1 MTKRERV
8 QYQMFLRVRDFGA
21 THSGRFP
28 ESSTGGQ
35 LFATVARATAQI
47 EAQSSARF
55 KAGSEGRH
63 GKVARLAMWEWMR
76 DIARTSRGVSRQDA
90 SRRTALRVPLKAND
104 EVLLA
109 AARVFLEQGTLV
121 SDTFVQLGLDANWH
135 DAFKATI
142 DTFEASLKDRRSG
155 RYGVSAAHASIKA
168 SLAEG
173 FDALHTLDVVVA
185 NSLKGDPALMPA
197 WLRGR
202 RVVDTRGN
210 DVTTE
215 AARPDVSSSNTA
227 PAVPPAASDDE
238 LKKAS

>member
-8 QYQMFLRVRDFGA
+8 QYQMFLRVPDFGA
-21 THSGRFP
+21 THNDRFP

-35 LFATVARATAQI
+35 LFATVARAAAQI

-63 GKVARLAMWEWMR
+63 GKVARVAMWGWMR
-76 DIARTSRGVSRQDA
+76 DIARTSRSVSRQDA

-104 EVLLA
+104 EALLT

-121 SDTFVQLGLDANWH
+121 SDAFVQLGLDANWH
-135 DAFKATI
+135 DTFKSTI

-185 NSLKGDPALMPA
+185 NSLKGNPALIPA
-197 WLRGR
+197 WLRCR
-202 RVVDTRGN
+202 RVVDNRGS
-210 DVTTE
+210 DGTTE
-215 AARPDVSSSNTA
+215 TAQPDASS
-227 PAVPPAASDDE
+227 DE
-238 LKKAS
+238 LRKAS